1 MENIKKLKMKYYRSI
16 IFCVTIFILIQC
28 QSQKK
33 VEYELPEAMLPHVK
47 TMYAVQCDKGK
58 ILYDINCAKCHN
70 TKVKGK
76 QVIPDF
82 RPEQLVGY
90 ALRVKNAAHEKN
102 MPDTLVTEEELGI
115 IMVFLSY
122 KKKNEPIA
130 KK

>member
-1 MENIKKLKMKYYRSI
+1 MKMKYYRLSVFCI
-16 IFCVTIFILIQC
+16 VIFSLIQC

-33 VEYELPEAMLPHVK
+33 VEYELPEAMLPQVK

-58 ILYDINCAKCHN
+58 VLYDLNCARCHN
-70 TKVKGK
+70 TTVKGR

-82 RPEQLVGY
+82 KPEQLVGY
-90 ALRVKNAAHEKN
+90 ALRVKNAQHEMS

-115 IMVFLSY
+115 IMIFLSY
-122 KKKNEPIA
+122 KKKNVITA